1 MNVLLATT
9 TTAMLTPSV
18 TTKMVPTLAHVEMV
32 IPELVIKESV
42 KVNMVPLIYQN
53 IINIDILRFC
63 QNKTT

>member
-53 IINIDILRFC
+53 IINADMLKFC
-63 QNKTT
+63 QSKTI